1 MNWDTLIRQF
11 ANYLRL
17 ERSLSD
23 NSIQAYVRDVAK
35 LKQFVDISNLDVN
48 PERVTSDQIQSFLKY
63 SPLILN
69 KDPLK
74 IHCKS

>member
-35 LKQFVDISNLDVN
+35 LKQFVDNSNLD
-48 PERVTSDQIQSFLKY
+48 L
-63 SPLILN
+63 SPTADYHGGDTRLSEI
-69 KDPLK
+69 PP
-74 IHCKS
+74 